1 MYPVKG
7 DPLEVNVTIWFS
19 GTIEYFDGAT
29 WQPFIKPT
37 MTFLEGTYTFRFS
50 DQTSPSI
57 ETNLTLIAPSVEKT
71 VAYIRLLKSD
81 GVSGQPG
88 ATARW
93 WDYGKPK
100 QDVPGETNNDGV
112 LLCLMDGKHTDV
124 LIEMT
129 FEDATAPFK
138 RQNPTTNSFY
148 IFQMT
153 KVTVELRNHAGFI
166 IPDNSTV
173 NYYWPYGG
181 TERIFGILS
190 NGRASKDLLMPNPPG
205 FVYLI
210 KDFQKSRQQIGPTL
224 NTTVVFR
231 TGKVVDG
238 GFGCD
243 IYWQYGGPTATFYDG
258 IELLPGNFYFKDI
271 DTNTVKNFQVKAGQ
285 ILNLQTGTYSPPEEY
300 FYLTVITDPENLTTI
315 PREGWYV
322 KNTYVELNA
331 PDIVFISDNTR
342 YKFSYWD
349 LDGEPQGVG
358 VNPITVFMD
367 VNHTATAH
375 YVLQYYLTVTSPFG
389 TVDGEGWYQSGATAY
404 ATLDT
409 GLVDHGNGTRRVFVS
424 WGGDASGTNYAQS
437 NPIVMNAPKTAV
449 ANWKTQYLLTV
460 VTDPAGLSPQPTRN
474 PTGEAGP
481 PNSWWYDADTSVT
494 LTAQTVSGY
503 NFNYWDV
510 NGLSQGTGVNPITV
524 VVNTPKTATA
534 HYVAV
539 TYTLIIETTPG
550 GSTNPMPGAYSY
562 AAGSQVE
569 VTAIPSSGYVFD
581 HWELNGTNVGTAT
594 TYTVTMNANYVLK
607 AFFRQVPP
615 LTVSISPMSASIL
628 IGQQVTF
635 TSTVSG
641 GIPPYTYQWYVNNQP
656 VPGATSSTFTF
667 TPTAAGTY
675 YVVLKVT
682 DAAGNTAQSDPAKVT
697 ASSIPVGGYSISLY
711 KNNWLAIPAY
721 ILIIILLT
729 TILCS
734 AKNGRKH

>member
-1 MYPVKG
+1 
-7 DPLEVNVTIWFS
+7 
-19 GTIEYFDGAT
+19 
-29 WQPFIKPT
+29 

-153 KVTVELRNHAGFI
+153 KVTVELRDHAGFI

-300 FYLTVITDPENLTTI
+300 FYLTVMTDPENLTTI
-315 PREGWYV
+315 PGEGWYV

-635 TSTVSG
+635 TSSVSG

-682 DAAGNTAQSDPAKVT
+682 DAAGNTAQSDTAKVT
-697 ASSIPVGGYSISLY
+697 VSSIPVGGYSISLY

-721 ILIIILLT
+721 ILIIILHT

-734 AKNGRKH
+734 AKYGRKH